1 MPTFDRVVKRV
12 IVPPDQFHR
21 LSCSRPAVH
30 EHPLLADTGF
40 SRPAPEADH
49 GRPCPRVESQLTGS
63 TSYLRSRP
71 IAGAPERRQYGD
83 ARRAGS
89 LKRIFEIELKRF
101 PNDGGELT
109 IKAAACEQPVIEKT
123 LTHLGLQA
131 RAPPRAPAR
140 GSQPQAA

>member
-1 MPTFDRVVKRV
+1 MAGSGFPRGSPQADLV
-12 IVPPDQFHR
+12 QQNHR
-21 LSCSRPAVH
+21 AEGQLPGA
-30 EHPLLADTGF
+30 LLAYRF
-40 SRPAPEADH
+40 
-49 GRPCPRVESQLTGS
+49 
-63 TSYLRSRP
+63 RP

-83 ARRAGS
+83 ARRAGP